1 VPRAGTRKPQ
11 WQRARAA
18 YQVYGCLWEPP
29 FVSWNTGSKD
39 VETLNREK
47 KTGNATVLLPSVCWP
62 TSSAVFDQTHGK
74 RRLHVTMEFTLL
86 CQVGE
91 TAGNLILQF
100 VCWTVHLCNP

>member
-1 VPRAGTRKPQ
+1 MPRAGTRKPQ

-47 KTGNATVLLPSVCWP
+47 KQATQLSYFLL
-62 TSSAVFDQTHGK
+62 SAGQLAVQY
-74 RRLHVTMEFTLL
+74 
-86 CQVGE
+86 
-91 TAGNLILQF
+91 LIKHTEKGD
-100 VCWTVHLCNP
+100 CM